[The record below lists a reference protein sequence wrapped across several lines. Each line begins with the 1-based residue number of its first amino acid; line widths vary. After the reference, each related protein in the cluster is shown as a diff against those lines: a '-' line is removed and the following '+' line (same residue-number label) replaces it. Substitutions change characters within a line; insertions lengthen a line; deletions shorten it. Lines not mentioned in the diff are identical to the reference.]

1 MEDIDKNTGD
11 MSKSMELTEDDL
23 KYLREIANQEAI
35 NRFTTAEVRID
46 MTNNNQVNNTTDLDG
61 IVKYLGKTLKQELEV
76 VANGVY

>member
-1 MEDIDKNTGD
+1 